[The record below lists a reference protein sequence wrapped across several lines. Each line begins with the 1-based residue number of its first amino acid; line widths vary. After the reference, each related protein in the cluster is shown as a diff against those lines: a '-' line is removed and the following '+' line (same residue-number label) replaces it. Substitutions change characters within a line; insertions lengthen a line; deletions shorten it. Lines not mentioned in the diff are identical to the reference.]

1 MNTHLL
7 LANDLVHAL
16 ENQLDILLSDKEIA
30 LAKENS
36 QNEVILNLQD
46 GMLKM
51 RVENA
56 RLIKMQKEYEEIVDD
71 LLKKSEIVRM
81 IEYTRKIF

>member
-1 MNTHLL
+1 MNSHLL

-51 RVENA
+51 RCRKRRMETFWFMTKIGQVFFA
-56 RLIKMQKEYEEIVDD
+56 RLIRI
-71 LLKKSEIVRM
+71 L
-81 IEYTRKIF
+81 